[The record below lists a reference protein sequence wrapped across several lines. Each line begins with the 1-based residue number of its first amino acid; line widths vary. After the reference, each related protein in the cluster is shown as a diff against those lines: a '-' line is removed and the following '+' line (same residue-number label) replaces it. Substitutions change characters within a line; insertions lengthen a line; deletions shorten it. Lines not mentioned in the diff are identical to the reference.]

1 MMNTLNID
9 FQKTALVII
18 DLQKGIVP
26 IDQSGQVVPNAKKL
40 VDEFRKHNGFIS
52 FVNVA
57 FHDGAD
63 ALKPQTDEL
72 RREVQG
78 KCRRTGPILFRKS
91 VCRMAIIL

>member
-26 IDQSGQVVPNAKKL
+26 IDQSGQVVPNTKKL
-40 VDEFRKHNGFIS
+40 IDEFRKHNGFIS

-57 FHDGAD
+57 F
-63 ALKPQTDEL
+63 
-72 RREVQG
+72 
-78 KCRRTGPILFRKS
+78 
-91 VCRMAIIL
+91 